1 MTTPEPPKQQ
11 RLAIPRNT
19 LVLLA
24 VVAVILVIF
33 AFIVDWTAVWEML
46 LYSNKWLLLAASA
59 ALVAGLLFYAARW
72 RLLLAN
78 KVPFW
83 TTFHAG
89 NIGLAANILIPMRA
103 GEPLRIYVIG
113 RDPNNPASY
122 AEATSSVV
130 AEKIFEQIMR
140 LCALGLALGMGV
152 RQNTASLVAA
162 AASVLLAFLAL
173 WWILNHQERVL
184 ESGTRWLAKLPR
196 VSGDR
201 AHQVISDMLG
211 NLSHITSQRQ
221 LVLAFLWSAVTWFS
235 FWLFFYLTI
244 AALGDA
250 IPREDWLEVSLAS
263 MALSPPS
270 APTQPGLFHA
280 SIIVPLSALGF
291 SPSGLTAFTIVA
303 HILEMFWMIGLAVL
317 GMLRM
322 GISTQA
328 LLNAAGDT
336 PDAKSPTGR

>member
-1 MTTPEPPKQQ
+1 MTTPEPAPSK

-19 LVLLA
+19 LILLA
-24 VVAVILVIF
+24 VVAVILILF
-33 AFIVDWTAVWEML
+33 AFIVDWAAVWEML
-46 LYSNKWLLLAASA
+46 LYSNKWLLLAASGA
-59 ALVAGLLFYAARW
+59 MVAGLLFYAVRW

-103 GEPLRIYVIG
+103 GEPLRIYVVG

-140 LCALGLALGMGV
+140 LCALGLALGVGV
-152 RQNTASLVAA
+152 RQNSASFVAA
-162 AASVLLAFLAL
+162 GASVLLAFVAL
-173 WWILNHQERVL
+173 WWVLNHQERVL
-184 ESGTRWLAKLPR
+184 DTGTRWLAKLPR
-196 VSGDR
+196 VSGER
-201 AHQVISDMLG
+201 AHKVISDMLV
-211 NLSHITSQRQ
+211 NLSHITSRRQ
-221 LVLAFLWSAVTWFS
+221 LLLAFLWSAVTWFC

-250 IPREDWLEVSLAS
+250 IPQEDWLEVSLAS

-328 LLNAAGDT
+328 LLNVAS
-336 PDAKSPTGR
+336 DASEAE